1 MKSYPKICHVTVGHS
16 PLDDRI
22 FYKECSSLAKI
33 YDDVTIIAPNENQLD
48 PRNNVRFITFP
59 KAGLFTN
66 LKMAYKKAV
75 EVDADV
81 YHIHE
86 FELLPYALLLK
97 YKYGKKVIHDAHE
110 TIYFYFTEF
119 SRRSRFIT
127 VPVGAIAQAIEWF
140 CSIFVNRIITVTP
153 WVAKGFKPFNKNL
166 DLIYNYP
173 LLSHFHL
180 DKNVEKTK
188 TPLILYPGQISTAR
202 NIDIMVRSMVF
213 VKEKFPDAKLL
224 LLGNTTPWFKTD
236 LDNILDKN
244 DLHDVV
250 QINAPIPYTEIPDLM
265 KSATIGLAS
274 MAPNESFKRSIQ
286 IKPFEFMC
294 AGIPVIAAR
303 VPSTE
308 IYVENSNAGLL
319 IDNPTP
325 KNIAD
330 GIIKLLSNP
339 ALIQEMGKNGK
350 KAVTEQFNW
359 SKEEIKL
366 YNIYQQVIES

>member
-1 MKSYPKICHVTVGHS
+1 MKPLKICHITVGHS

-33 YDDVTIIAPNENQLD
+33 YNDVTIIAPNDIQLE
-48 PRNNVRFITFP
+48 PKNRVKFVTFP
-59 KAGLFTN
+59 KLGLFSN
-66 LKMAYKKAV
+66 LKTAYKKAV
-75 EVDADV
+75 EVDADI

-86 FELLPYALLLK
+86 FELLPYALMLK
-97 YKYGKKVIHDAHE
+97 FKYGKKIIHDAHE
-110 TIYFYFTEF
+110 TIYYYFTEF
-119 SRRSRFIT
+119 SRRSRFLT

-140 CSIFVNRIITVTP
+140 CSIFVDQVITVTP

-173 LLSHFHL
+173 LLAHFNM
-180 DKNVEKTK
+180 DKNVEKTE

-202 NIDIMVRSMVF
+202 NIDIMVKSMLF
-213 VKEKFPDAKLL
+213 VKQKFPKAKLL
-224 LLGNTTPWFKTD
+224 LLGNTTPWFKDD
-236 LDNILDKN
+236 LDRVLNEN
-244 DLHDVV
+244 NLHDVV
-250 QINAPIPYTEIPDLM
+250 EIKAPIPYSEIPDLM

-294 AGIPVIAAR
+294 AGIPVVAAR

-308 IYVENSNAGLL
+308 IYVEKSNAGVL
-319 IDNPTP
+319 IDDPTP
-325 KNIAD
+325 ESIAD
-330 GIIKLLSNP
+330 GIMKLLSNP
-339 ALIQEMGKNGK
+339 DLISEMGINGK
-350 KAVTEQFNW
+350 RAVTENFNW

-366 YNIYQQVIES
+366 YNIYQKVIES